1 MFRSIYKLST
11 HFNNRCVMG
20 ILSRGIAEKHPS
32 MENYFK
38 GKSFIVTGAGAGMG
52 KVITG
57 RLLGLDAHVFAIGR
71 DIESLPCKAG
81 QKMTRITVDIGDW
94 ESTYCKI
101 LEIGPVH
108 GLVNNAGVAH
118 IEPFLETTQHGWDD
132 TLNVNS
138 RGVVRASQ
146 AAAKNMISEKI
157 KGSIVNVSSTIS
169 ERAIPD
175 HVSYCASKGALN
187 QITRTMAI
195 ELGPHGI
202 RTNNVNPTVV
212 LTKMGKIAWSDPKK
226 SGPIMDRIPLGRFA
240 VPNDVANAVIFLLS
254 DYSTMINGLNLYVD
268 GGYMTS

>member
-1 MFRSIYKLST
+1 MFRSIYKLPI
-11 HFNNRCVMG
+11 HLNNRYVMKT
-20 ILSRGIAEKHPS
+20 LSRGIAEKRSS
-32 MENYFK
+32 MEKYFK
-38 GKSFIVTGAGAGMG
+38 DKSFIVTGASAGMG

-57 RLLGLDAHVFAIGR
+57 RLLGLDAHVFAVGK
-71 DIESLPCKAG
+71 DIESLPTN
-81 QKMTRITVDIGDW
+81 QKMTKISVDLSDW
-94 ESTYCKI
+94 DLTYCKI

-108 GLVNNAGVAH
+108 GLVNNAEVAH

-157 KGSIVNVSSTIS
+157 KGSIVNISSTIS
-169 ERAIPD
+169 ERTILD
-175 HVSYCASKGALN
+175 HVSYCAAKGALN
-187 QITRTMAI
+187 QITRTMAL

-212 LTKMGKIAWSDPKK
+212 LTRMGKIAWSDPKK
-226 SGPIMDRIPLGRFA
+226 SGPIMIRIPLGRFA
-240 VPNDVANAVIFLLS
+240 EPNDIANAVIFLLS

-268 GGYMTS
+268 GGYMAT